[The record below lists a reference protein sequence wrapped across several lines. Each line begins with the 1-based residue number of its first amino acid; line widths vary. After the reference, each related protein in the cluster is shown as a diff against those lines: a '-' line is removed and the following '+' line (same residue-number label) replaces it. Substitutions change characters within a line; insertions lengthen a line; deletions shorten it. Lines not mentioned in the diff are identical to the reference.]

1 MCEAA
6 FAAVP
11 CGAGGQR
18 LRTLPGVN
26 PENGGWVRP
35 LLKHKVPGGR
45 EISSCSFAGC
55 WHLIFWGGEQLASI
69 PGGHQ

>member
-11 CGAGGQR
+11 CGAGGRR
-18 LRTLPGVN
+18 LRSLPGVN

-35 LLKHKVPGGR
+35 LLKHRSLGEGR
-45 EISSCSFAGC
+45 SLPVGISSF
-55 WHLIFWGGEQLASI
+55 GGGGQQLASI